1 MRCLDASFLIDL
13 VRDVPEAVRKA
24 ESLATSGEH
33 LSVAAPALAELLIGA
48 YHRGGEDLRKTID
61 LVAQLDVVEVD
72 AEVAAEAGR
81 LGAELLRR
89 GEAAPMVDLL
99 IAACTTMRKMVLV
112 SRDVAFSRIPGV
124 VVETY

>member
-13 VRDVPEAVRKA
+13 VREVPEAVRKA
-24 ESLATSGEH
+24 ESLAASGER
-33 LSVAAPALAELLIGA
+33 LCVAAPALAEFLIGA
-48 YHRGGEDLRKTID
+48 YHRGGEDLRKT
-61 LVAQLDVVEVD
+61 LELAGQLDVVEVD

-99 IAACTTMRKMVLV
+99 IAACTKIRNIVLV
-112 SRDVAFSRIPGV
+112 TRDPAFSTIPGV

>member
-33 LSVAAPALAELLIGA
+33 LSVAAPAL
-48 YHRGGEDLRKTID
+48 
-61 LVAQLDVVEVD
+61 
-72 AEVAAEAGR
+72 
-81 LGAELLRR
+81 AELLRR